1 MNEMDLQL
9 ARAMVDLELEENTP
23 KKTAITKMHD
33 KQQTFRYACWQFV
46 LSFKSCFIETNGHF
60 IDLTVSIDWKK
71 DR

>member
-33 KQQTFRYACWQFV
+33 KQQTFSNTRC
-46 LSFKSCFIETNGHF
+46 E
-60 IDLTVSIDWKK
+60 LTVDYTEALEPRSIVVPGI
-71 DR
+71 